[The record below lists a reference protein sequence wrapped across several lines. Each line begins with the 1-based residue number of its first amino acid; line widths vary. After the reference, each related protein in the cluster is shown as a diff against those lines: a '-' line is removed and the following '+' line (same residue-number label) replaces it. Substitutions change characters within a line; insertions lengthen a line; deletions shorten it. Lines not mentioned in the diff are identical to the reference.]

1 MEATGLL
8 FIFRDKFVMTIVVL
22 NAVVLVIHEFY
33 DPHSIWFWIDYA
45 CVVFFTVEIAY
56 KIHCFAKKGAWW
68 SSWDVFDTIIVVLSL
83 PILLM
88 PFLAIPDLSGILVL
102 RLGRFFRLFRLM
114 RFIPDSS
121 HLVQGIRRALKAS
134 IGVFLGLILFNL
146 ILGLVAALIFGKT
159 APEHFGDPA
168 IAFYT
173 MFKVF
178 TVEGWFDIPEMLLQL
193 EAFQSTGWQLFI
205 RVFFGLAVVFGGI
218 LGFSLVNAV
227 FVDEMVMDNNQGLE
241 QRLEAMG
248 EELRLLRLHLERKG
262 RLDS

>member
-1 MEATGLL
+1 VL
-8 FIFRDKFVMTIVVL
+8 FVFRDKFVMSVVVL

-33 DPHSIWFWIDYA
+33 DPHTIWFWIDYA
-45 CVVFFTVEIAY
+45 CVLFFTVEIAY
-56 KIHCFAKKGAWW
+56 KVNSYVRKGTWW
-68 SSWDVFDTIIVVLSL
+68 SSWDMFDAVIVVLSL

-88 PFLAIPDLSGILVL
+88 PFLAIPDLSGIVVL

-134 IGVFLGLILFNL
+134 IGVFLGLILFNV
-146 ILGLVAALIFGKT
+146 ILGLVAALIFGKS

-178 TVEGWFDIPEMLLQL
+178 TVEGWFDVPEMLLQL
-193 EAFQSTGWQLFI
+193 EAFHSTGWQLFI
-205 RVFFGLAVVFGGI
+205 RLFFGLAVVFGGI

-241 QRLEAMG
+241 TRLDALR
-248 EELRLLRLHLERKG
+248 EEMRMLRLHLEGKN
-262 RLDS
+262 DSDVE